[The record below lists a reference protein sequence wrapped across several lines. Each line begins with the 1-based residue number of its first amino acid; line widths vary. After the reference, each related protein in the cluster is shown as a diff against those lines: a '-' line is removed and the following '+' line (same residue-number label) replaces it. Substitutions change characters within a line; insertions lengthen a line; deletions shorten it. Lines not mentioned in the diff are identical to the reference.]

1 MGRGMR
7 AHKKPRKQGGK
18 AMAEQMQKLGAMQ
31 EKMNEAQKNIDAME
45 LETSAGGGAV
55 KVKVNGKKEVV
66 SLNIDKDIIDPEDVE
81 MLEDLVMAAV
91 NEASKKVDDLLAQ
104 EMGKVTGGLNLPT
117 GLF

>member
-1 MGRGMR
+1 MFGKGMGNMAGMM
-7 AHKKPRKQGGK
+7 KKV
-18 AMAEQMQKLGAMQ
+18 QKMQ
-31 EKMNEAQKNIDAME
+31 EDMKKMQEELKTRTVEA
-45 LETSAGGGAV
+45 SVGGGSVTVVMNGEKIIESLKLNPTAV
-55 KVKVNGKKEVV
+55 
-66 SLNIDKDIIDPEDVE
+66 DPEDVE